1 MSFTREHIWYF
12 VIYATSHSRSAP
24 LAFTKATE
32 NFEALPG
39 RVCVVE
45 QRVCYCYVLWITF
58 VAIFSIFL
66 LSLQAYRHWGKLGYF
81 FPLTWQCKFLCA
93 DNAPN
98 LGLRNG
104 YSSVVLVPLLLIFY
118 PICLLEHFSLPNVL
132 STPSEAPQCTC
143 QLSNWSNC
151 KSSILY
157 GELKLLLTLIGLSSS
172 SYQAPLA
179 IHFLLNNFTKD
190 YLNFAWTRS
199 H

>member
-24 LAFTKATE
+24 LAFTKATAE
-32 NFEALPG
+32 FRSSSWTRCELHLLLFLA
-39 RVCVVE
+39 
-45 QRVCYCYVLWITF
+45 
-58 VAIFSIFL
+58 FL

-93 DNAPN
+93 VNAPK

-118 PICLLEHFSLPNVL
+118 PTCLLEHFSLPNVL

-157 GELKLLLTLIGLSSS
+157 GELKLLLTLIGLSGS